1 MLLPKQN
8 NRVRCHHCHL
18 TIKVNELSNSY
29 CPECFEVSGKK
40 RYEFGAVNDEKTE
53 IIQYRC
59 EDCGVVIDCN

>member
-1 MLLPKQN
+1 
-8 NRVRCHHCHL
+8 L

-40 RYEFGAVNDEKTE
+40 RYEFEAVNDEKTE